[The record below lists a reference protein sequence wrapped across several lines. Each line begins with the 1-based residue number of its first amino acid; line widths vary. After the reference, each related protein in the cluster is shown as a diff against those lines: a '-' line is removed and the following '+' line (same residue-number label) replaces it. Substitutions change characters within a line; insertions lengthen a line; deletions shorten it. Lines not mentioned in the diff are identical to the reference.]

1 MVSKKKKKKI
11 KEGRTERKKEG
22 KKERYYNAKEET
34 IYLALLFFF
43 LSHYHVFFQE
53 LLSCLKVQKPS
64 LCVPTMFVLLF
75 ILFCTFFLSWTSHRI
90 VANGSVCS
98 GFNVIDFHIA

>member
-1 MVSKKKKKKI
+1 MVSKKNDKRRKGQK
-11 KEGRTERKKEG
+11 ERKVLHCKG
-22 KKERYYNAKEET
+22 RNHILSST
-34 IYLALLFFF
+34 FFF
-43 LSHYHVFFQE
+43 SHYHVFFLE
-53 LLSCLKVQKPS
+53 LLSGLKVQKLS

-75 ILFCTFFLSWTSHRI
+75 IVFCTFFLPWTGHRI